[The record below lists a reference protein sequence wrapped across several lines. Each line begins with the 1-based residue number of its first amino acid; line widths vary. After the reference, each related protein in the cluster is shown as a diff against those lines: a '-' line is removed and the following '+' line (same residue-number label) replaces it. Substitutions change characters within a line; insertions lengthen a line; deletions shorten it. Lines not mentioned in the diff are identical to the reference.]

1 MAALAAGM
9 PRFSREEARQLELFE
24 DEILTPLS
32 RWQQCMAEIEQEEM
46 RLRGRLD
53 RFRVAI
59 RTAQRRIEELREG
72 QMEAANYPMQWRRR

>member
-1 MAALAAGM
+1 MAMAAGGM
-9 PRFSREEARQLELFE
+9 PRYSQQEAVQLELFE

-32 RWQQCMAEIEQEEM
+32 RWTQCMAEIEQEEM

-72 QMEAANYPMQWRRR
+72 QMRGFQYPYRRR